1 MEAKQICS
9 SYNLEFAS
17 FKTIE
22 EVNAV
27 INMTKNVNNFEW
39 FLIDGISL
47 KSKSPTEWYLTET
60 GEKID
65 YVIPWLP
72 GQPDT
77 EFGAEFFLT
86 LGKLTKDGPI
96 GFNDAKAS
104 GYAQLPLCQR
114 NI

>member
-1 MEAKQICS
+1 M
-9 SYNLEFAS
+9 EFAS

-27 INMTKNVNNFEW
+27 ISMTKNVINFDW

-47 KSKSPTEWYLTET
+47 KSKSPTEWYSTET

-65 YVIPWLP
+65 YVIPWLS
-72 GQPDT
+72 GQPDGAG
-77 EFGAEFFLT
+77 GAEFYLV
-86 LGKLTKDGPI
+86 LGKFPKTGPI
-96 GFNDAKAS
+96 GFNDAPAS
-104 GYAQLPLCQR
+104 GYAHLALCQR